1 MHMCVRM
8 VISYADLQGQ
18 AALKSTTVLYCSPS
32 GYALSEHL
40 PKDALQIIWVSIPAV
55 AES

>member
-1 MHMCVRM
+1 MHMCVWM
-8 VISYADLQGQ
+8 VISYADLQRQ